1 MRKRNHTVTI
11 RMNKEEYN
19 LLQNKVKESGRTQ
32 QEVVIK
38 AIADLKIA
46 STEEVEELKRLN
58 QLFADILSQLRGA
71 TTNINQIARKL
82 HTDGETLYVYL
93 SEYQSGKRISHKKV
107 LELSYQ
113 NMKSAKNGLIVIT
126 PDFDNFTTK
135 LIAADEYSKYM
146 TETPILEGVAN
157 REYYGRS
164 ATSIENKSTI
174 EYGTE
179 QGLAALIYGEQGV
192 SSLPIQDIR
201 GEYIDTDNEYMYY
214 YSVEFIK

>member
-11 RMNKEEYN
+11 RMNKAEYE
-19 LLQNKVKESGRTQ
+19 LLQSKVKESGRTQ

>member
-11 RMNKEEYN
+11 RMNNEEYN

-58 QLFADILSQLRGA
+58 QMFADILSQLRGA

>member
-1 MRKRNHTVTI
+1 MRNPCP
-11 RMNKEEYN
+11 
-19 LLQNKVKESGRTQ
+19 
-32 QEVVIK
+32 
-38 AIADLKIA
+38 A
-46 STEEVEELKRLN
+46 
-58 QLFADILSQLRGA
+58 
-71 TTNINQIARKL
+71 
-82 HTDGETLYVYL
+82 
-93 SEYQSGKRISHKKV
+93 
-107 LELSYQ
+107 
-113 NMKSAKNGLIVIT
+113 
-126 PDFDNFTTK
+126 
-135 LIAADEYSKYM
+135 YM

-201 GEYIDTDNEYMYY
+201 GEYMYY

>member
-1 MRKRNHTVTI
+1 M
-11 RMNKEEYN
+11 
-19 LLQNKVKESGRTQ
+19 
-32 QEVVIK
+32 
-38 AIADLKIA
+38 DLKDFE
-46 STEEVEELKRLN
+46 STTTYAIEAVYRSYWELIPEKYKLKEKLQRWEHGSYPTEYYENPEYGVKPQLKRVQGPLTPEKVE
-58 QLFADILSQLRGA
+58 Q
-71 TTNINQIARKL
+71 
-82 HTDGETLYVYL
+82 
-93 SEYQSGKRISHKKV
+93 EYSNYGV
-107 LELSYQ
+107 
-113 NMKSAKNGLIVIT
+113 
-126 PDFDNFTTK
+126 D
-135 LIAADEYSKYM
+135 DEYSKYM